1 MSRHSA
7 TAHAAYHDLLRS
19 LLDEAVSDIRG
30 TPTRVDRNG
39 KIYWYDSYRIGSDVC
54 KTYIGED
61 SPELRN
67 RLDRL
72 KSLRSEADERRKH
85 RTRLIRI
92 LRAEGFLGVDAAT
105 GSLMS
110 ALNKASTASF
120 TAGSILSMSRWLVPR
135 FR

>member
-1 MSRHSA
+1 MISRHST

-19 LLDEAVSDIRG
+19 LMDEAVSDIRG

-39 KIYWYDSYRIGSDVC
+39 KIYWYDSYRIGSDVR

-61 SPELRN
+61 SPELRD

-72 KSLRSEADERRKH
+72 TSLRTEVDERRKH

-92 LRAEGFLGVDAAT
+92 LRAEGFLGV
-105 GSLMS
+105 
-110 ALNKASTASF
+110 
-120 TAGSILSMSRWLVPR
+120 
-135 FR
+135 